1 MSTENTE
8 TKPTGAPAEPGG
20 NPTAPSPTTE
30 QAAFTAEQQA
40 RVDAIVQER
49 LRRDR
54 EARAAQMR
62 KELEAELEAKRK
74 EAEMSELERAKAEL
88 ERVRAEAEQARATA
102 LNAERRAALAGLVS
116 NPERVLKLMG
126 NDVEQYF
133 ADGKPNSEAII
144 KDFPEY
150 RPQAAGPTPL
160 QPGGG
165 PIETPDSKI
174 SDEEF
179 FKRAFSKK

>member
-8 TKPTGAPAEPGG
+8 QQQTTGATGEPSATTAE
-20 NPTAPSPTTE
+20 TQAQ

-54 EARAAQMR
+54 ETRAADLR
-62 KELEAELEAKRK
+62 KQIEAELEQRRK

-102 LNAERRAALAGLVS
+102 LNAERRASLAGIVS

-126 NDVEQYF
+126 TDIANYF
-133 ADGKPNSEAII
+133 VDGKPNIEAIN

-150 RPQAAGPTPL
+150 RPQATGPSPI

-165 PIETPDSKI
+165 PIETPDSKL
-174 SDEEF
+174 SDEDYF
-179 FKRAFSKK
+179 RKAFGKK

>member
-8 TKPTGAPAEPGG
+8 QQPTGATGEPSATTAE
-20 NPTAPSPTTE
+20 TSQAQ

-54 EARAAQMR
+54 ETRAADLR
-62 KELEAELEAKRK
+62 KQIEAELEQRRK

-102 LNAERRAALAGLVS
+102 LNAERRASLAGIVS
-116 NPERVLKLMG
+116 NPERVLRLMG
-126 NDVEQYF
+126 GDIANYF
-133 ADGKPNSEAII
+133 VDGKPNIEAIS

-150 RPQAAGPTPL
+150 RPQAVGPSPI

-165 PIETPDSKI
+165 PIETPDSKL
-174 SDEEF
+174 SDEDYF
-179 FKRAFSKK
+179 RKAFGKK